1 MMARAPSLKGVNS
14 SEEDRRL
21 DNITDQLQ
29 RLGQQKKDGCSGSV
43 LSALSSRLKANSM
56 ESSSKQANVP
66 VKKSA
71 AVRPKE
77 QEGAA
82 QTPGDNN
89 RLQAPPS
96 TAASSPQ
103 RPQAPLVRLR
113 RARPGA
119 HFQPP
124 PLSPGS
130 HLAQCNRL
138 FPVSTLQ
145 ATPPQRNTPQV
156 NLGKA
161 KAFSGM
167 RRADACVCPDWLQES
182 RCDDSPRDGSSRACR
197 EAGAARVGT
206 TEEAASQDVGG
217 GQKAAA
223 GWGSR
228 SLFKRLAS
236 PQTRADG
243 ATCKGPLVPASVY
256 LKAFKR
262 LKEEKPERRL
272 VSTARN
278 ADLSMRGVPPLKIF
292 CGTWNCQYQDF
303 PVNVLV
309 NRRTA
314 SRMQQQFESPV
325 SATSSSSCSVSFAHP
340 PETLPEEVPAE
351 VIVKLDGDF
360 ETLCDTDA
368 AMEEERPP
376 TTPQVNAGGGGLAP
390 PLSRKATI
398 SRGDLVRSSTKLLRA
413 VEGEDQP
420 FADWVLPGYDV
431 YIISLQETLGQTIF
445 EAITVYLTTVNGVP
459 FKRIRFQEDKLSGLG
474 DGAWMQFK
482 STSLAV
488 WAREDLEG
496 DGMPISLVSSKAASV
511 SFLSG
516 SKGGVSVCLKIWNQF
531 FCFIG
536 CHMPSTSPEDRRK
549 ARSVVEQR
557 LLEFYGGASSWR
569 EAFHHVLWMGDF
581 NFRTQRVTNQRAVA
595 LLKQSPTCLFTFDE
609 WVGQNGE
616 DMRSAGFVEAPVA
629 FPPTYKKA
637 DGRPPADVTRANWVD
652 QEYQT
657 RMVTQWYKGSRQQDR
672 IPSWTDRIFRCSVA
686 ELSSLLRSQPNVYF
700 AAMPSRPSLDI
711 ADDVERS
718 LEYFKPFLIASD
730 HSPVGLGLECFPL
743 DPAYLPPPVTS
754 DTSPNKASAVAAGPR
769 DMQPSET
776 LSRSMFMAG

>member
-1 MMARAPSLKGVNS
+1 MRGKAPSLKGILELS
-14 SEEDRRL
+14 FFHL
-21 DNITDQLQ
+21 LHLALLQ
-29 RLGQQKKDGCSGSV
+29 RMRRGTGRDGSSGSV
-43 LSALSSRLKANSM
+43 LSALSSRTEANSM
-56 ESSSKQANVP
+56 ESFSKQAHLP
-66 VKKSA
+66 AKKSA
-71 AVRPKE
+71 AVRPQE
-77 QEGAA
+77 QEGADKS
-82 QTPGDNN
+82 TGENS
-89 RLQAPPS
+89 RLQAS
-96 TAASSPQ
+96 TSEAASSTQ
-103 RPQAPLVRLR
+103 RSQAPLVRLR

-124 PLSPGS
+124 PLSPRS

-145 ATPPQRNTPQV
+145 ASPQRTQV

-182 RCDDSPRDGSSRACR
+182 RSDDSPRDSSCARR
-197 EAGAARVGT
+197 EAGAARVGAR
-206 TEEAASQDVGG
+206 EEADFQDVGVR
-217 GQKAAA
+217 QAAA
-223 GWGSR
+223 GCSR
-228 SLFKRLAS
+228 SFFQRFTP
-236 PQTRADG
+236 PQIHAD
-243 ATCKGPLVPASVY
+243 AAPCNGPLLPAAVY

-262 LKEEKPERRL
+262 LKEKTPGKRL
-272 VSTARN
+272 DPGARSV
-278 ADLSMRGVPPLKIF
+278 DLPMRGVPPLKIF

-303 PVNVLV
+303 PINVLV
-309 NRRTA
+309 NRKTA
-314 SRMQQQFESPV
+314 SRMQHQLESPV
-325 SATSSSSCSVSFAHP
+325 SAASSSSSLLSLAP
-340 PETLPEEVPAE
+340 APETLPEEVPAE

-368 AMEEERPP
+368 TLEEQKPLP
-376 TTPQVNAGGGGLAP
+376 TSQASAPGGGLSTP
-390 PLSRKATI
+390 SLSRKATI
-398 SRGDLVRSSTKLLRA
+398 SRGDLVRSSTRLLRA

-420 FADWVLPGYDV
+420 FADWVLPGYDI

-445 EAITVYLTTVNGVP
+445 DAITVYLTTVNGVS

-496 DGMPISLVSSKAASV
+496 EGMPISLVSSKAASV

-549 ARSVVEQR
+549 ARSVIEQR
-557 LLEFYGGASSWR
+557 LLEFYGGATSWR

-581 NFRTQRVTNQRAVA
+581 NFRTQRVTTQRAVA

-616 DMRSAGFVEAPVA
+616 DMRTAGFLEAPVS

-637 DGRPPADVTRANWVD
+637 DGRPPADVARPDWVD

-686 ELSSLLRSQPNVYF
+686 ELSPLLRCQPSMYF
-700 AAMPSRPSLDI
+700 AAMPTRPS
-711 ADDVERS
+711 
-718 LEYFKPFLIASD
+718 FLIASD

-743 DPAYLPPPVTS
+743 DTAYLPPPVTS
-754 DTSPNKASAVAAGPR
+754 DTSPNKASAVTTVR
-769 DMQPSET
+769 KDMQASET
-776 LSRSMFMAG
+776 LSRSMFMTG